1 MHIAIAFHPVKFY
14 SQQQGNWPYLLD
26 LAFKCGVLSKEA
38 ASAIFKVFSVT
49 QGEIEPATSLTP
61 GKRSTIGPLGAVY
74 LSSDNT
80 YSQSCVP
87 AGIGKKPCKTNVTTW
102 ACCFCDIH

>member
-38 ASAIFKVFSVT
+38 PNTKSLVWPG
-49 QGEIEPATSLTP
+49 QGIEPKTSRIP
-61 GKRSTIGPLGAVY
+61 GKHSTIGPLGAVY